1 MDTTLLFTAGSMS
14 FSHLVVAFV
23 ITPANAGYLLA
34 GYNTM
39 SELERALQVC
49 DSALFD
55 IAPKNMRSI
64 KAVNK

>member
-14 FSHLVVAFV
+14 FSYLAVAFV

-39 SELERALQVC
+39 SEEKRKT
-49 DSALFD
+49 FD
-55 IAPKNMRSI
+55 IDRYLTI
-64 KAVNK
+64 F

>member
-14 FSHLVVAFV
+14 FSYLAVALV

-39 SELERALQVC
+39 SEEKRKT
-49 DSALFD
+49 FD
-55 IAPKNMRSI
+55 IDRYLTI
-64 KAVNK
+64 F